1 MKHVDAAVIGFGT
14 AGKALALAL
23 ANSGEQVCV
32 IEQSEQMYGG
42 TCPNVACI
50 PTKDLV
56 HAAEMSAAFGGSD
69 EERQERYEAAI
80 DEKDRRVRSL
90 RVNNYHS
97 LANHPRISVVDGTA
111 SFVAPHTLRI
121 ESRTEPEE
129 LEAEEVFICTGSRP
143 IVPAIPGAEGP
154 RVYTSETMMDV
165 RVLPQRLVI
174 IGAGYI
180 GMEFASMYANFGS
193 QVTVVQDGT
202 EFLPREDRDIAQAVK
217 KSLEDRGI
225 LLELGANV
233 TAIENDVEQALVVLE
248 RGGETLR
255 VPADAVLM
263 AVGRR
268 PNLEGLNVEASGV
281 DLTDHGGVIT
291 DDHLRSTV
299 PNVWALGDVRGKH
312 QFTYIAYDDY
322 RIVASDLLGDGTRT
336 TSSRGAIPYAVFTT
350 PPFARVGM
358 TEDEARDAGFNVKT
372 ALLPVDHIIR
382 ARILDEPTGVLKAVV
397 DANSSQILGMHL
409 FCINAP
415 EMANLAKIAMDAR
428 LPYTTLRDAI
438 YTHPTMAESLNNLFA
453 EI

>member
-80 DEKDRRVRSL
+80 DEKDRLVRSL

-202 EFLPREDRDIAQAVK
+202 EFLPREDRDIAQ
-217 KSLEDRGI
+217 
-225 LLELGANV
+225 
-233 TAIENDVEQALVVLE
+233 
-248 RGGETLR
+248 ETLR